1 MNSLPRLIGYSIL
14 LLLGLVGAG
23 LLARGW
29 LQRQTAQIR
38 AELIEE
44 KRQQFAALLEALPV
58 NTGDAGFNTTMPV
71 HAKLLGAKI
80 GVYGDMV
87 PDSADPSETKILE
100 FDYKLPAAGRFTR
113 FGATAR
119 VTFPV
124 PPALR
129 QALVNER
136 LLLGLVVVVPAV
148 TALLAGIIL
157 LGRSRPG
164 TTPPFAAPARAEM
177 GSLEHLARTSVAQGQ
192 ELNRERDERRRAEED
207 ALLNQRRLSHSLQ
220 EKIRL
225 GRDLHDGIIQSLYAV
240 GLTLESA
247 RNLARTDPAEADRR
261 LGQCLDSLNTTIREV
276 RTYISGLAPENL
288 RHAGFTQ
295 AMQALV
301 EELRAGREVAFELRI
316 DEDATGLLTE
326 AQSADLLQIAR
337 EAISNSL
344 RHGRATAVTLR
355 LHRSDHEVCLLVQ
368 DNGAGFDPARR
379 SGGHGLGNMRARA
392 AELGANLRLESRPA
406 EGARLLVTLPILSP
420 T

>member
-1 MNSLPRLIGYSIL
+1 MNSLPRLIGYSVL

-44 KRQQFAALLEALPV
+44 KRQQFAGLLEALPV
-58 NTGDAGFNTTMPV
+58 DPSAPGFDGSMPV
-71 HAKLLGAKI
+71 HAKLLGAQI
-80 GVYGDMV
+80 TFHQGLSNVDGGMQ
-87 PDSADPSETKILE
+87 PMQ
-100 FDYKLPAAGRFTR
+100 FDYAIHPLAPRDG
-113 FGATAR
+113 TAR
-119 VTFPV
+119 VTV
-124 PPALR
+124 SMSPALR

-136 LLLGLVVVVPAV
+136 LLVGLVVVAPAV

-157 LGRSRPG
+157 LGRNRPG
-164 TTPPFAAPARAEM
+164 TAAPFVTPARAEA
-177 GSLEHLARTSVAQGQ
+177 GALEHLAKTSVAQGQ

-261 LGQCLDSLNTTIREV
+261 LGQCLDSLNATIREV

-295 AMQALV
+295 AVQALV
-301 EELRAGREVAFELRI
+301 EELRAGREVAFDLRI

-326 AQSADLLQIAR
+326 AQSAELLQIAR

-344 RHGRATAVTLR
+344 RHGRASAVTLR

-379 SGGHGLGNMRARA
+379 SSGHGLGNMRARA

-406 EGARLLVTLPILSP
+406 EGARLLVTLPFLPP

>member
-1 MNSLPRLIGYSIL
+1 MNSLPRLLGYSVL
-14 LLLGLVGAG
+14 LLLGLVGTG

-38 AELIEE
+38 ADLIEE
-44 KRQQFAALLEALPV
+44 KRAQFVAAIAAFDLKPDATGNLDLTAARQDELEQMLRVRIERFGELA
-58 NTGDAGFNTTMPV
+58 
-71 HAKLLGAKI
+71 
-80 GVYGDMV
+80 
-87 PDSADPSETKILE
+87 
-100 FDYKLPAAGRFTR
+100 PAAEEIAQVLAFDHVFRPGGFPLN
-113 FGATAR
+113 AR

-136 LLLGLVVVVPAV
+136 LLLGLVVVAPAV
-148 TALLAGIIL
+148 VALLAGIIFF
-157 LGRSRPG
+157 GRHRGG
-164 TTPPFAAPARAEM
+164 TTAPFAPPARAEARA
-177 GSLEHLARTSVAQGQ
+177 LEHLAKTSVAQGQ
-192 ELNRERDERRRAEED
+192 ELNRERDERRRAEQD
-207 ALLNQRRLSHSLQ
+207 ALLHQQRLSQSLE

-261 LGQCLDSLNTTIREV
+261 LGQCLESLNATIREV

-295 AMQALV
+295 AVGAMTA
-301 EELRAGREVAFELRI
+301 ELRAGRDTAFDLRI

-344 RHGRATAVTLR
+344 RHGKATAIALR

-379 SGGHGLGNMRARA
+379 SPGHGLGNMQARA
-392 AELGANLRLESRPA
+392 KGLGATLRLDSRPG
-406 EGARLLVTLPILSP
+406 EGSRLLVTLPFLP
-420 T
+420 PA

>member
-1 MNSLPRLIGYSIL
+1 MNSLPRLIGYSVL
-14 LLLGLVGAG
+14 LLLGLIGAG

-29 LQRQTAQIR
+29 LQRQTAQVR
-38 AELIEE
+38 AELIAE
-44 KRQQFAALLEALPV
+44 KRAQFEAALSLLPV
-58 NTGDAGFNTTMPV
+58 NPAAPGFDRQLPS
-71 HAKLLGAKI
+71 HARLLGAEI
-80 GVYGDMV
+80 SVS
-87 PDSADPSETKILE
+87 PDQHRRSVDPLV
-100 FDYKLPAAGRFTR
+100 LQFTQELAPVTGPR
-113 FGATAR
+113 TEIALI
-119 VTFPV
+119 TFPLS
-124 PPALR
+124 PALR

-136 LLLGLVVVVPAV
+136 LLLGLVVVVPTVA
-148 TALLAGIIL
+148 ALLAGIIL
-157 LGRSRPG
+157 LGRGRPG
-164 TTPPFAAPARAEM
+164 TTAPFSATAHAEM

-207 ALLNQRRLSHSLQ
+207 ALLNQRRLSQSLQ

-261 LGQCLDSLNTTIREV
+261 LGQCLDSLNATIREV

-295 AMQALV
+295 AVAALI
-301 EELRAGREVAFELRI
+301 EELRAGREVAFDLRI

-326 AQSADLLQIAR
+326 AQSAELLQIAR
-337 EAISNSL
+337 EAVSNSL
-344 RHGRATAVTLR
+344 RHGQASAVTLR
-355 LHRSDHEVCLLVQ
+355 LHHSDHEVCLLVQ

-379 SGGHGLGNMRARA
+379 SSGHGLGNMRARA
-392 AELGANLRLESRPA
+392 IQLGAHLRLESSPA
-406 EGARLLVTLPILSP
+406 AGARLLVTLPILPP